1 MWRFIEIKERI
12 IRIKNVKI
20 PAGNKHKVKSKRKQR
35 DESIKDSNRIGVRI
49 IKKKIVLL
57 RGSDKEKRY
66 RNKIIKKSEL
76 ITCQIDWWFKDSD
89 GMD

>member
-20 PAGNKHKVKSKRKQR
+20 PTGNKHQVKSKRKQR

-57 RGSDKEKRY
+57 LGSDKEKRY